1 MRKQLPLIGCG
12 LLCCRAA
19 VPLTG
24 LTCCLQAPGSE
35 MKVKVL
41 QRKLMAALQGR
52 HGDFAVEVQRLL
64 EADMISKLTASSKFR
79 LSSKKVA
86 LLS

>member
-1 MRKQLPLIGCG
+1 MACMV
-12 LLCCRAA
+12 LCCRAA
-19 VPLTG
+19 APLTG

-35 MKVKVL
+35 MKVKAL
-41 QRKLMAALQGR
+41 QRKLMAALRGR
-52 HGDFAVEVQRLL
+52 HGDLSVEVQGLL
-64 EADMISKLTASSKFR
+64 EADMLSKLTASSKFR